1 MRSRHVTALLG
12 ACLALSALGYAR
24 PAHADAQLYVGGQV
38 GYNWVLGNDTLDD
51 DIGYGAVLGVDFAGL
66 GASGV
71 ALEFTALYASY
82 DAASCGTLAS
92 GAGLGNGA
100 TELCRGIRNGLDVDA
115 NLDDWMLGLA
125 LRYNI
130 DFDAGRFYLLAG
142 GELNLTQYEVEAEAI
157 GVRNESSDEIW
168 GAQVGAGLELKLG
181 EHVTIGPDVR
191 YHFLFTDNFDSIDQI
206 EDTDIADVPDFLT
219 VQGRVNVY
227 F

>member
-82 DAASCGTLAS
+82 DAASCGTIAS
-92 GAGLGNGA
+92 CAGLGNGA
-100 TELCRGIRNGLDVDA
+100 TELCRGIRNGLDVVKA
-115 NLDDWMLGLA
+115 LA
-125 LRYNI
+125 MGAKAVLIGRPWAWAV
-130 DFDAGRFYLLAG
+130 AGRGEAGVKHVLAQIRNDM
-142 GELNLTQYEVEAEAI
+142 EVAMALT
-157 GVRNESSDEIW
+157 GV
-168 GAQVGAGLELKLG
+168 
-181 EHVTIGPDVR
+181 TDV
-191 YHFLFTDNFDSIDQI
+191 
-206 EDTDIADVPDFLT
+206 ADLDHTALVDPPS
-219 VQGRVNVY
+219 
-227 F
+227 